1 MRLVKETEGASHL
14 VVGSYLQVRVPPDEA
29 VSRDVLGE
37 ERIKIVVTT
46 IIKLNKKNSENKFNN
61 NNNNSNSNNN
71 DKDIFY
77 SFKESDCVCE
87 ELRFDIDMLVMW

>member
-37 ERIKIVVTT
+37 ERIKVVVTT
-46 IIKLNKKNSENKFNN
+46 IIKIKKKIVKINLIIIIIIIVIVIIMIK
-61 NNNNSNSNNN
+61 
-71 DKDIFY
+71 IFFIA
-77 SFKESDCVCE
+77 SKKAIVFARS
-87 ELRFDIDMLVMW
+87 